1 MSLDGRV
8 GNILPGNII
17 VTSPNS
23 NFLFSPMLQ
32 PNERQVRLRKDNHF
46 GQHDPL
52 FFPQPFVPSQAHLA
66 LIRAPSADT
75 SHKWALAWKLPTES
89 DFEPVDVDCIAKGL
103 GLLTN
108 TLYSDL
114 AALAGIVRG
123 RLASCKEYTRDDPD
137 VYLLFASLQIQRLL
151 DQLKVV
157 SPLKDIFL
165 RVAVLQRNILEL
177 DARIRF
183 FNPDWQQRFRDAK
196 KRAK

>member
-1 MSLDGRV
+1 MASTEAEYIPLTYENARRYPQILTRLAQPGEALMSLDGRV

-32 PNERQVRLRKDNHF
+32 PNERRVRLRKDNHF

-52 FFPQPFVPSQAHLA
+52 FCPQPFVPSQAHLA

-114 AALAGIVRG
+114 AALAGI
-123 RLASCKEYTRDDPD
+123 
-137 VYLLFASLQIQRLL
+137 IQRLL
-151 DQLKVV
+151 DQLK
-157 SPLKDIFL
+157 
-165 RVAVLQRNILEL
+165 
-177 DARIRF
+177 
-183 FNPDWQQRFRDAK
+183 
-196 KRAK
+196 